1 MIEEVATPT
10 FTTILRRLDASYNT
24 TIQMMLS
31 QYKDALGKKELVE
44 VQDWYRDDLFP
55 RRTMSAYPSLTTMGR
70 KIKFHELLCFSYAP
84 MSTMGAVPL
93 PVSGTAVSS

>member
-1 MIEEVATPT
+1 MPALASVTGWIGAFFMIEEVATPT
-10 FTTILRRLDASYNT
+10 FTRILRRLDASYNT

-55 RRTMSAYPSLTTMGR
+55 KS
-70 KIKFHELLCFSYAP
+70 
-84 MSTMGAVPL
+84 
-93 PVSGTAVSS
+93 

>member
-1 MIEEVATPT
+1 MLLRYGVRFSSAIFLLFICCLTIEEVATPT
-10 FTTILRRLDASYNT
+10 FTRILRRLDASYNT

-55 RRTMSAYPSLTTMGR
+55 KS
-70 KIKFHELLCFSYAP
+70 
-84 MSTMGAVPL
+84 
-93 PVSGTAVSS
+93 